1 MLTVKHT
8 ITGYDVLPNGYIKPS
23 AMLKYMQDGATMDA
37 ANAGADYYSLLSR
50 DMIFVVSKV
59 LVNFV
64 NTPKVDDCLEVRTW
78 NSGTQGVSFIRNYA
92 MTVNNELVGTATT
105 RWVLV
110 SYSARRI
117 LRPDALFTDLSS
129 NVDEVLPLEPTRRLK
144 LLENAKLYEAKYTA
158 SLTDMDTNHH
168 VNNTRYGDLLVDYCG
183 LDLINNKVS
192 EFEIHFVS
200 ELKAGQAIK
209 LTSTPEGNAS
219 VVTAEKPDGLQ
230 VFTSRIVTKSI

>member
-37 ANAGADYYSLLSR
+37 AGAGADYDSLRSR

-64 NTPKVDDCLEVRTW
+64 NTPKVDDVLEIRTW
-78 NSGTQGVSFIRNYA
+78 NSGTQGVSFIRNYV
-92 MTVNNELVGTATT
+92 MTVNDRVVGTATT

-129 NVDEVLPLEPTRRLK
+129 NVDELLPLEPSRRLRLMEGIAPK
-144 LLENAKLYEAKYTA
+144 EAKYTA
-158 SLTDMDTNHH
+158 SFTDMDTNYH
-168 VNNTRYGDLLVDYCG
+168 VNNTRYGDLIVDYSA
-183 LDLINNKVS
+183 LDMVKNRVS

-200 ELKAGQAIK
+200 ELKAGQTVS
-209 LTSTPEGNAS
+209 LSSTAEGNAS
-219 VVTAEKPDGLQ
+219 VVTAVKDDGLQ
-230 VFTSRIVTKSI
+230 VFTSRISVESL